1 MNIEIIDVAL
11 STQDIVKARLLA
23 GEDGP
28 VVLMAIDQQQG
39 RGRFGREWI
48 SAPGDSLTMSMSLPE
63 WDDHQKPW
71 LIGMMFAC
79 AAAGA
84 LNLRLRWPNDL
95 SINRKKV
102 GGILTEIVEV
112 NGKRK
117 AVLGVGVNL
126 NQESLPEKISEFAT
140 SIRIERDKITAPET
154 AAANIIAR
162 LETMPKPTSWTE
174 IAPIWSLFDETPGKR
189 YKLPTDE
196 EALAIAVGP
205 EGELICSVDGETR
218 SVMAANALLAES

>member
-1 MNIEIIDVAL
+1 
-11 STQDIVKARLLA
+11 
-23 GEDGP
+23 
-28 VVLMAIDQQQG
+28 
-39 RGRFGREWI
+39 
-48 SAPGDSLTMSMSLPE
+48 MSMSLPE

-79 AAAGA
+79 AVAGA

-112 NGKRK
+112 NGSRK
-117 AVLGVGVNL
+117 AVLGVGINL
-126 NQESLPEKISEFAT
+126 NQEHLPTEISEFAT
-140 SIRIERDKITAPET
+140 SIRIERDKVTAPET
-154 AAANIIAR
+154 AAANIVAR
-162 LETMPKPTSWTE
+162 LDSMPKPTGWND

-189 YKLPTDE
+189 YKLPTGE

-218 SVMAANALLAES
+218 SVMAATALLG